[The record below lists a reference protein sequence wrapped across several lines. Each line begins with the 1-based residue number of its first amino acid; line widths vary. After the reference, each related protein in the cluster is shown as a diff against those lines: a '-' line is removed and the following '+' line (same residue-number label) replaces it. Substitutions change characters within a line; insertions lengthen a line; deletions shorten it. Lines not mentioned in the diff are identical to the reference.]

1 MPKQYSP
8 EFKIQVALAVQ
19 KGLPIETASQRY
31 QIAKS
36 TLYRWMKECGQVDTD
51 ISIADYTTLQRK
63 SQRLEHVLQIIRLS
77 AIIEEVPLQKRLTIL
92 ARLHEQFEQYNVHE
106 LCEALNVSRGTF
118 YNHIF
123 RKADRTKYIEEQ
135 QNLMLQ
141 IQQIFDDSKQRYGA
155 EKIRIV
161 LAENGIRVG
170 KGRIRKI
177 MNELGAGEH
186 SEKRQEQLQET
197 PAVSEAQLA

>member
-92 ARLHEQFEQYNVHE
+92 ARLHEQFE
-106 LCEALNVSRGTF
+106 
-118 YNHIF
+118 
-123 RKADRTKYIEEQ
+123 
-135 QNLMLQ
+135 
-141 IQQIFDDSKQRYGA
+141 
-155 EKIRIV
+155 
-161 LAENGIRVG
+161 
-170 KGRIRKI
+170 
-177 MNELGAGEH
+177 
-186 SEKRQEQLQET
+186 
-197 PAVSEAQLA
+197 

>member
-1 MPKQYSP
+1 M
-8 EFKIQVALAVQ
+8 
-19 KGLPIETASQRY
+19 
-31 QIAKS
+31 
-36 TLYRWMKECGQVDTD
+36 
-51 ISIADYTTLQRK
+51 
-63 SQRLEHVLQIIRLS
+63 
-77 AIIEEVPLQKRLTIL
+77 
-92 ARLHEQFEQYNVHE
+92 
-106 LCEALNVSRGTF
+106 NVSRGTF